1 MRKSPAS
8 GIISTTTVTVLSVSP
23 LADDHTSLSS
33 IFERSERILCS
44 DSKWTLR
51 PCATVESA
59 IGALCQARI
68 PLVVTERDLAPGSW
82 RDILGNILLL
92 PDPPVLIVTSRL
104 ADEYLW
110 AEALDLGAYDV
121 LAKPFEASEVM
132 RALDSAWR
140 HWTDLMSIIRSDT
153 LKLWLPRERHSS

>member
-1 MRKSPAS
+1 MRKLPAS
-8 GIISTTTVTVLSVSP
+8 GTISTTTVTVLSVSP
-23 LADDHTSLSS
+23 MADDHTSLSS

-59 IGALCQARI
+59 IGALCQIRI

-82 RDILGNILLL
+82 RDILENILML

-110 AEALDLGAYDV
+110 AEALNLGAYDV
-121 LAKPFEASEVM
+121 LAKPFDASDVV
-132 RALDSAWR
+132 RVLDSAWR
-140 HWTDLMSIIRSDT
+140 HWTDLHDHH
-153 LKLWLPRERHSS
+153 EVRHPQIMDASGAA

>member
-1 MRKSPAS
+1 MRKSPES

-33 IFERSERILCS
+33 FFERSGRILCS

-68 PLVVTERDLAPGSW
+68 PLVVTDRDLAPGFW
-82 RDILGNILLL
+82 RDILERILLL
-92 PDPPVLIVTSRL
+92 PDSPVLIVTSRL

-110 AEALDLGAYDV
+110 AEALNLGAYNV
-121 LAKPFEASEVM
+121 LAKPFDASEVVHV
-132 RALDSAWR
+132 LGSAWR
-140 HWTDLMSIIRSDT
+140 HWTDLHDCIQV
-153 LKLWLPRERHSS
+153 RHPQVMVAMVAA